1 VDEELTYMCWFAPCQ
16 EPVLVEAIGTYE
28 DVFGLEQTVPMALC
42 DRHARII
49 QDNVVILRTA

>member
-1 VDEELTYMCWFAPCQ
+1 MCWFAPCQ